1 MKEISLWKEAF
12 DSLQSSVAII
22 VPDGT
27 IAAVNHSWAT
37 KTFEYGHNPLWDEPG
52 ANFIEY
58 LDSLAAN
65 GSNNA
70 QQFLEQFGS
79 MLLGN
84 NDSYATEFHIHSPQG
99 VRWFLAEI
107 TPIFLNTGTV
117 GGIVLVYT
125 DITCYKEKEAHLEH
139 SLSQISLAGEL
150 LPICAVCK
158 SIKDENNKWN
168 SPEAYLKKQTR
179 AEFTHDICPKC
190 IRVLYPKYSAILDHS
205 EGCE

>member
-22 VPDGT
+22 GPDGT
-27 IAAVNHSWAT
+27 IAAVNQSWAT
-37 KTFEYGHNPLWDEPG
+37 KTFEYEHNRLWDEPG
-52 ANFIEY
+52 ANIIEY
-58 LDSLAAN
+58 LHTLAAN
-65 GSNNA
+65 GSITA
-70 QQFLEQFGS
+70 LQFLEQLGS

-84 NDSYATEFHIHSPQG
+84 NDFYATEFHIHSPQG

-107 TPIFLNTGTV
+107 TPIFQNAGTV
-117 GGIVLVYT
+117 AGIALVYT
-125 DITCYKEKEAHLEH
+125 DITCFKEKETHLQH
-139 SLSQISLAGEL
+139 SLSKISLAGEL

-158 SIKDENNKWN
+158 SIKDENNQWS

-179 AEFTHDICPKC
+179 TEFTHDICPKC